1 MTQHKVL
8 DHGYVELVDH
18 MGDDLTVVNA
28 ARVSFKKRSTWISTS
43 NNSAAFGNFDY
54 EYGYTNTL
62 RENDQKLIRFLA
74 SNGHWSPFSHPQL
87 MFEVRAPLMVINQ
100 WRKHRI
106 GMAYTDEDE
115 IAHDAEG
122 HNEAS
127 LRYIEASDFY
137 LPTEWR
143 SAPDN
148 KKQGSGPRIDAELE
162 SMMTWVIGE
171 GNTAAFEGYK
181 EMLNHG
187 IAPEQ
192 ARLVLPAYA
201 LYTTMYWTTSLF
213 GVTRFLNL
221 RMAEDAQFE
230 IRQYANTIEPI
241 VRELF
246 PYSSGALLDVSS

>member
-1 MTQHKVL
+1 MTQHAVL

-28 ARVSFKKRSTWISTS
+28 ARVSFKKRSTWISKS
-43 NNSAAFGNFDY
+43 NSSAAFGNFDY

-62 RENDQKLIRFLA
+62 REGDQKLIKFLA

-87 MFEVRAPLMVINQ
+87 MFEIRAPLMVINQ

-115 IAHDAEG
+115 VAHDAEG

-127 LRYIEASDFY
+127 LRYIEPNDFY
-137 LPTEWR
+137 IPTEWR
-143 SAPDN
+143 SAPEN
-148 KKQGSGPRIDAELE
+148 KKQGSAAPVNASVAAVSTAILDEYTQELF
-162 SMMTWVIGE
+162 
-171 GNTAAFEGYK
+171 TAYNV
-181 EMLNHG
+181 LLSHN

-201 LYTTMYWTTSLF
+201 IYTTMYWTTSLF

-221 RMAEDAQFE
+221 RTAEDAQFE

-246 PYSSGALLDVSS
+246 PYSAGALLNVG